1 MLNKNQ
7 NNYILKYNNYQFYEN
22 DALNEFLNKQA
33 ENGMFFSGFEG
44 SFCNRFKFRYSKK
57 ELPKSYIMLHKHL
70 DNQIDQEIE
79 KKKMQNEKIVSEG
92 NRYIV
97 FETVPTKVPDMD
109 ADVLIKKQNSL
120 LGVPIKKT
128 ISIASILFLFSA
140 IALVLRIILLQ
151 RGDFLLNSLTLTI
164 CISIFICF
172 LFYFVGDLYDLIK
185 GKAITT
191 NGVVYLS
198 GRTKQKDLLFRLGDI
213 FRWVILV
220 GSVLVSIVVLI
231 ITKDVE
237 IGLDILSKWLICSI
251 GFTFWIRLRP
261 SYLSLLMFGA
271 LLACFQFG

>member
-109 ADVLIKKQNSL
+109 A
-120 LGVPIKKT
+120 
-128 ISIASILFLFSA
+128 
-140 IALVLRIILLQ
+140 
-151 RGDFLLNSLTLTI
+151 
-164 CISIFICF
+164 
-172 LFYFVGDLYDLIK
+172 
-185 GKAITT
+185 
-191 NGVVYLS
+191 
-198 GRTKQKDLLFRLGDI
+198 
-213 FRWVILV
+213 
-220 GSVLVSIVVLI
+220 
-231 ITKDVE
+231 E